1 MIMSHLNNED
11 NNYFWA
17 YCNFTHKKSLFF
29 PFCTF
34 LGYLVNLG
42 DNSCKDRLKINLRGI
57 FYEFSLDLV
66 SSRFILIHFIKTWTL
81 FSSLEIFWGQWL
93 EKKLIITIFT

>member
-1 MIMSHLNNED
+1 MKIIITSGRIATLPIKSH
-11 NNYFWA
+11 F
-17 YCNFTHKKSLFF
+17 FFLFARSSIH
-29 PFCTF
+29 
-34 LGYLVNLG
+34 LGYLVKLG
-42 DNSCKDRLKINLRGI
+42 DNSCKDRIKIRLRGI